1 MYKRILAPIDGSP
14 TSMRG
19 LMEAVKLAKNQKA
32 KLRLLHVVPE
42 AYLMLDAGSL
52 IVEAKMAATG
62 QGVEVEGAVVENMD
76 QSVGDKILSEAREW
90 QADIIVMGTHGRR
103 GFSHL
108 VLGSDAEA
116 VVHGA
121 TVPVLLVKAASV
133 G

>member
-1 MYKRILAPIDGSP
+1 MYQRILAPIDGSP
-14 TSMRG
+14 TSIRG
-19 LMEAVKLAKNQKA
+19 LMEAVKLAKNQQG

-42 AYLMLDAGSL
+42 AYLMLDAASL
-52 IVEAKMAATG
+52 IAEAKTSAIG
-62 QGVEVEGAVVENMD
+62 QGVEVEGAVVQSTD
-76 QSVGDKILSEAREW
+76 QSVGDKILSDAREW

-103 GFSHL
+103 GFAHL

-116 VVHGA
+116 VVQGA